1 MFTSVRT
8 SQSGSRRTVSVVSR
22 RLPRSDL
29 LLPERFVQI
38 PITYYLL
45 PTTYTILFNAYV
57 LVFKPSDVNCY
68 YMKLYNVS
76 ANEAFL
82 SSDVTRTTGCG
93 TPVVPWHV
101 TSKKG
106 QKINV
111 TLHDFSVQANRMI
124 SFGSGKVTSFFL

>member
-1 MFTSVRT
+1 MVYIY
-8 SQSGSRRTVSVVSR
+8 
-22 RLPRSDL
+22 
-29 LLPERFVQI
+29 QI
-38 PITYYLL
+38 FHSYI
-45 PTTYTILFNAYV
+45 

-124 SFGSGKVTSFFL
+124 SFGSGKVIYVHIS